1 MTRLLVKD
9 LRLVAPYAWVAIPAH
24 VLWCAQAFLS
34 PGLYFWFSLGAA
46 LAWTPVVL
54 AIEWQLD
61 ADRFVASLPVTRAA
75 VVHARYASALGSV
88 IAGAVLYVLYGH
100 ALMAVAPERLAHDW
114 SGVPQ
119 WWSGG
124 SVLAFA
130 TVGYVLVTAFLPFHF
145 RFRFPMGAGLFA
157 VSAIAAGSIAVALV
171 KATAATG
178 ARGPTPGPG
187 RGGAGEMLAA
197 SFASLATGATAP
209 WGLLALL
216 AGAGVLGYVSIRL
229 SVRFYAR
236 QEL

>member
-1 MTRLLVKD
+1 
-9 LRLVAPYAWVAIPAH
+9 
-24 VLWCAQAFLS
+24 
-34 PGLYFWFSLGAA
+34 
-46 LAWTPVVL
+46 
-54 AIEWQLD
+54 
-61 ADRFVASLPVTRAA
+61 
-75 VVHARYASALGSV
+75 
-88 IAGAVLYVLYGH
+88 
-100 ALMAVAPERLAHDW
+100 
-114 SGVPQ
+114 
-119 WWSGG
+119 
-124 SVLAFA
+124 
-130 TVGYVLVTAFLPFHF
+130 VLVTAFLPFHF